1 VGEDLI
7 TEPIIIVGTPR
18 SGTSSLFAVLASHPD
33 LWSLHSESRA
43 VLDGPFHPRYRGWES
58 HALTEADLDPGVAP
72 ELRKRFFDAAG
83 NLERIPFGRFVPLR
97 GRGKPELSPW
107 IAVLSKPFKR
117 PPVRIAE
124 KHIPNILRI
133 RFLDALF
140 PNARFLHMTREPL
153 SNLTAMYRAWNHPA
167 RYKDFPLPDGF
178 RIADYGGSTWSFV
191 LPPGWRSMNGRTL
204 AEVCA
209 FQWASCHQ
217 RCLEDVA
224 GIDRSRYLRVR
235 FEDLVSDPSDALSK
249 IASWARLDAG
259 PFRRFK
265 DGLPRINVT
274 KQHGPEA
281 TVRAEQIR
289 DVLPSVRDVTRSLG
303 YMV

>member
-1 VGEDLI
+1 MGDDLI
-7 TEPIIIVGTPR
+7 NDPIIIVGTPR

-58 HALTEADLDPGVAP
+58 HVLTETDLDPAAAP
-72 ELRKRFFDAAG
+72 GLRKRFFDAAG
-83 NLERIPFGRFVPLR
+83 NLERVPLGRFVPLR

-124 KHIPNILRI
+124 KHIPNILRV

-140 PNARFLHMTREPL
+140 PDARFLHITRDPF
-153 SNLTAMYRAWNHPA
+153 SNLTAMYRAWNHPV
-167 RYKDFPLPDGF
+167 RYKDFPLPEGF
-178 RIADYGGSTWSFV
+178 HIAAYEGSSWSFV
-191 LPPGWRSMNGRTL
+191 LPTGWRSMNGKTL
-204 AEVCA
+204 PEVCA

-217 RCLEDVA
+217 RCLDDMASV
-224 GIDRSRYLRVR
+224 DPTRYLRVR
-235 FEDLVSDPSDALSK
+235 FEDLVADPSDALSR
-249 IASWARLDAG
+249 IASWARLDAR
-259 PFRRFK
+259 PFRRFD

-274 KQHGPEA
+274 KQHRPE
-281 TVRAEQIR
+281 VVVPAEEIR
-289 DVLPSVRDVTRSLG
+289 GVLPVVRDVARSLG